1 MKSLEELLDDL
12 AAYVDTPEASCVSLP
27 PDASTESM
35 FGSSA

>member
-12 AAYVDTPEASCVSLP
+12 AACIDIPDTSCVSLP